1 MGVLPQLNTNS
12 IYKCRVGIS
21 FALSAH
27 IARSFRFEPS
37 QVEDWDLLRKVSE
50 HGHAIL
56 LSANVTYFVNG
67 LPILNQRFYGTRLTG
82 PAVRAEGCGGCS
94 VCNFA
99 LLAEEIDPFGKK
111 RQGQTKVIKKHT
123 HQKVI
128 KQKAKQRLGFERKQ
142 RTLATTGSKDWNTTL
157 EALSTLEVIPVTTWS
172 KDWNT
177 TLEALSALEVIPVTT
192 WSKDWNTTLEALS
205 ALR

>member
-1 MGVLPQLNTNS
+1 MTNASVRWVAFVDDDDTVGANYVDALVEEEQHHHDVIVFRMQWAHPNRSSPYEDGSLVLPQLNTDS

-50 HGHAIL
+50 HGVAIV

-99 LLAEEIDPFGKK
+99 LLAEEIDPFG
-111 RQGQTKVIKKHT
+111 RVN
-123 HQKVI
+123 
-128 KQKAKQRLGFERKQ
+128 
-142 RTLATTGSKDWNTTL
+142 TLAPKETSTG
-157 EALSTLEVIPVTTWS
+157 AEV
-172 KDWNT
+172 K
-177 TLEALSALEVIPVTT
+177 SAHETPKV
-192 WSKDWNTTLEALS
+192 
-205 ALR
+205 